1 MRDVAALVGCPDT
14 PARVEEVGRGGG
26 GSGPLQN
33 GHANPM
39 HAIFLLVAQSFKG
52 DATRPFSS
60 SFGWRNPRR
69 LHAQLSFRNVDKCR
83 RLQIAFH

>member
-1 MRDVAALVGCPDT
+1 MRDVAAPVGCLDT
-14 PARVEEVGRGGG
+14 SARVEEVERGGE

-39 HAIFLLVAQSFKG
+39 HAIFLLVAQSFEG
-52 DATRPFSS
+52 DATLPFSS
-60 SFGWRNPRR
+60 SFGWRNPSR

-83 RLQIAFH
+83 RLQMAFH